1 MIKTIESG
9 IPGFDELTV
18 SEITK
23 GGIPEKSS
31 TLIYGPPKTGKSI
44 FCNQFTYHGLLN
56 LEPCLYVTTDHGFKQ
71 VQNNMM
77 EFQWFIQNYIQN
89 QSLYIIDGISQ
100 LSGKKI
106 EDTNNIKSSFVRN
119 SSDMMV
125 KIGIGT
131 RFVYKKSNHFRS
143 TLDSL
148 NTLFAF
154 NPQQMVIRVLNAYLR
169 RITEAGGTSIVAYT
183 EGIINPNTENMLK
196 SLFDNTI
203 KLDGQNIQIKSHFE
217 EEEELINYKSTYKIT
232 NKGIVVKK
240 E

>member
-9 IPGFDELTV
+9 IPGFDELTL
-18 SEITK
+18 SEITE
-23 GGIPEKSS
+23 GGIPEKST

-56 LEPCLYVTTDHGFKQ
+56 LEPCLYVTTDYGLKQ

-89 QSLYIIDGISQ
+89 QSLYIIDGISK

-106 EDTNNIKSSFVRN
+106 EDTTNIKSSFVRN
-119 SSDMMV
+119 PSDMMV

-148 NTLFAF
+148 NTLFIF
-154 NPQQMVIRVLNAYLR
+154 NPPQMVTRVLNAYLR
-169 RITEAGGTSIVAYT
+169 RITEAGGTCIITYT
-183 EGIINPNTENMLK
+183 EGIINPNTENILK

-203 KLDGQNIQIKSHFE
+203 MLDGQNIQIKSHFE
-217 EEEELINYKSTYKIT
+217 DDEKINNYKSTYNIT
-232 NKGIVVKK
+232 DKGIVIKR

>member
-9 IPGFDELTV
+9 IPGFDELTL
-18 SEITK
+18 SEITE
-23 GGIPEKSS
+23 GGIPEKSN

-44 FCNQFTYHGLLN
+44 FCNQFTYHGLVN
-56 LEPCLYVTTDHGFKQ
+56 LEPCLYVTTDHGYKQ

-77 EFQWFIQNYIQN
+77 EFQWYIQNYIQN
-89 QSLYIIDGISQ
+89 ESLYIIDGISQ

-119 SSDMMV
+119 PSDIMV

-148 NTLFAF
+148 NTLFTF
-154 NPQQMVIRVLNAYLR
+154 NPQQMVIRLLNAYLR
-169 RITEAGGTSIVAYT
+169 RINEAGGTCIIAYT
-183 EGIINPNTENMLK
+183 EGIISTDTENILK
-196 SLFDNTI
+196 SLFDSTI
-203 KLDGQNIQIKSHFE
+203 KLDGQNIQIKTHFE
-217 EEEELINYKSTYKIT
+217 DEEELYNYKSTYKIT
-232 NKGIVVKK
+232 DQGIIVDRK
-240 E
+240 